1 MKTEVKWI
9 AENDS
14 FVINEVEYSREEAKD
29 LYEALVFHFEP
40 VFIPSCWPTDTTK
53 TNIDSVGGSIT
64 YTTGGKTHQYSTNNR
79 KEKG

>member
-9 AENDS
+9 AKNDS

-29 LYEALVFHFEP
+29 LYDALAFHFEP
-40 VFIPSCWPTDTTK
+40 VFIPSFHTTDIME

-64 YTTGGKTHQYSTNNR
+64 YTTGGNPQNY
-79 KEKG
+79 